1 MAFRRVAHTLG
12 LCAVLILLRL
22 LGNDIGIRD
31 KPCTT
36 PGSCNSTP
44 LLIRLR
50 SYLGYPPVR
59 DAMPN
64 TSHTAIAAG
73 MHGSMFK
80 RLITQ
85 NVDGLHVKTLK
96 PFWDVPKIG
105 NHILELHGTLFVCR
119 YRTLAAA
126 G

>member
-1 MAFRRVAHTLG
+1 MIS
-12 LCAVLILLRL
+12 LCH
-22 LGNDIGIRD
+22 
-31 KPCTT
+31 
-36 PGSCNSTP
+36 PGGRNSTP

-73 MHGSMFK
+73 MHGSIFK

-85 NVDGLHVKTLK
+85 NVDGLHVKALR
-96 PFWDVPKIG
+96 PFWDALKIG
-105 NHILELHGTLFVCR
+105 NRILELHGTLFVR
-119 YRTLAAA
+119 KYLTLVIVD
-126 G
+126 